1 MILKQVPEDF
11 VVDEVPSVNFS
22 GKGKFCVCLLKKRN
36 RNTEEAVFVVA
47 KALGIP
53 RGFISYAG
61 TKDKK
66 AVTSQFV
73 SVKCSLS
80 KIRGFFHDDI
90 SLGFVDFHDEP
101 ISLGVLKGNNFRVV
115 VRGLSGDES
124 LEKKDF
130 VNFFDSQRFSS
141 NNVVIGKALVKK
153 KYKDAVSLLLEDKS
167 WGSLVEAHLKKSGN
181 DFVGALRVLPKKVL
195 SLYVHAYQSLLWNE
209 VVKTLLEQGSLPSVV
224 PIPGFSGVE
233 GPTRG
238 VWESVLSREGVVFG
252 DFLNKDISYLC
263 VEGALRSS
271 YCDVKDFVIGDF
283 LDDDLNPGKKKVVLS
298 FFLGKGQY
306 ATNVVKQLF
315 LG

>member
-11 VVDEVPSVNFS
+11 VVDEVPSIVFS

-36 RNTEEAVFVVA
+36 RNTEDAVFIVA
-47 KALGIP
+47 KSLSIP

-80 KIRGFFHDDI
+80 KIKGFSHEDI
-90 SLGFVDFHDEP
+90 SLEFVDFHDEP
-101 ISLGVLKGNNFRVV
+101 ISLGVLKGNKFRIV
-115 VRGLSGDES
+115 VRGLSGNEA
-124 LEKKDF
+124 LKKKDF

-153 KYKDAVSLLLEDKS
+153 DYKEAVNLLLQDTS
-167 WGSLVEAHLKKSGN
+167 WGSLIEAHLKKSSN
-181 DFVGALRVLPKKVL
+181 DFVGALRVLPKKIL

-209 VVKTLLEQGSLPSVV
+209 VVKILLERGSLPSVV

-233 GPTRG
+233 GSTKE
-238 VWESVLSREGVVFG
+238 VWESVLSRESVVFQ
-252 DFLNKDISYLC
+252 DFLNKDIPYLC

-271 YCDVKDFVIGDF
+271 YCDVKDFVISNF
-283 LDDDLNPGKKKVVLS
+283 LDDELNHGKKKVVLS
-298 FFLGKGQY
+298 FFLGKGEY

-315 LG
+315 SD